1 MPRSKTLA
9 SCLALIAGYVLFKAV
24 SSEWVLAERAV
35 ALGGMYHWTALVTL
49 VVGWSVAMVRQGWSA
64 GSWVG
69 DVKQLLRPTFTYA
82 LLAAVAVYGW
92 NHVWAKETTE
102 LRKSIRIAQVEEFT
116 KSDAAFEDPLL
127 TLPLG
132 PRDAMPDRE
141 TVRAQAISQVEWMM
155 SGVVTFALSLLMYIF
170 AAALLSAVASLLLHQ
185 SWGIRPFQ
193 G

>member
-1 MPRSKTLA
+1 MQRSKTLA
-9 SCLALIAGYVLFKAV
+9 SCLALLAGYVLFKTI

-49 VVGWSVAMVRQGWSA
+49 VVGWSVALVRHGWSA
-64 GSWVG
+64 GSWAG

-92 NHVWAKETTE
+92 NHVWAKESTE

-116 KSDAAFEDPLL
+116 KSDAAFDAYLL

-132 PRDAMPDRE
+132 QRRAMPDRE
-141 TVRAQAISQVEWMM
+141 TVRAQAISEVEWMM
-155 SGVVTFALSLLMYIF
+155 SGGVTFALSLLMYIF

-185 SWGIRPFQ
+185 IWGIRTFQ

>member
-69 DVKQLLRPTFTYA
+69 DVKQLLQPTFTYA

-92 NHVWAKETTE
+92 NHVWAKESTE
-102 LRKSIRIAQVEEFT
+102 LRKSIRVAQVEEFT
-116 KSDAAFEDPLL
+116 KSDAAFEDHLL

-132 PRDAMPDRE
+132 QRDAMPDRE

-155 SGVVTFALSLLMYIF
+155 SGGVTFALSLLMYIF

-185 SWGIRPFQ
+185 IWGIRPFQ

>member
-9 SCLALIAGYVLFKAV
+9 SCLALIAGYVLFKAF
-24 SSEWVLAERAV
+24 SSEWLTAERSV
-35 ALGGMYHWTALVTL
+35 ALGGMYHWTALVIL

-92 NHVWAKETTE
+92 NHVWAKESTE

-116 KSDAAFEDPLL
+116 KSDAAFDAYMM

-132 PRDAMPDRE
+132 QRDARDRVTFRSNEISTIE
-141 TVRAQAISQVEWMM
+141 TIM
-155 SGVVTFALSLLMYIF
+155 SGKVMFVLSLLTYIF

-185 SWGIRPFQ
+185 IWGIRPFQ

>member
-24 SSEWVLAERAV
+24 SSEWLTAERSV
-35 ALGGMYHWTALVTL
+35 ALGGMYHWTALVIL

-69 DVKQLLRPTFTYA
+69 DMKQLLQPTFTYA
-82 LLAAVAVYGW
+82 LLASMAVYGW
-92 NHVWAKETTE
+92 NHVWAKESTE

-116 KSDAAFEDPLL
+116 KSDAAFDAYMM

-132 PRDAMPDRE
+132 QRDARDRDTFRSNEISTIE
-141 TVRAQAISQVEWMM
+141 TIM
-155 SGVVTFALSLLMYIF
+155 SGKVMFVLSLLTYIF

-185 SWGIRPFQ
+185 IWGIRPFQ

>member
-69 DVKQLLRPTFTYA
+69 DVKQLLHPTFTYA

-92 NHVWAKETTE
+92 NHVWAKESTE

-116 KSDAAFEDPLL
+116 KSDAAFEDYLL

-132 PRDAMPDRE
+132 QRDAMPDRE

-155 SGVVTFALSLLMYIF
+155 SGGVTFALSLLMYIF

-185 SWGIRPFQ
+185 IWGIRPFQ

>member
-1 MPRSKTLA
+1 MQRSKTLA
-9 SCLALIAGYVLFKAV
+9 SCLALLAGYVLFKTI

-49 VVGWSVAMVRQGWSA
+49 VVGWSLALVRHGWSA
-64 GSWVG
+64 GSWAG

-92 NHVWAKETTE
+92 NHVWAKESTE

-116 KSDAAFEDPLL
+116 KSDASFDAYLL

-132 PRDAMPDRE
+132 QRSAMPDRE
-141 TVRAQAISQVEWMM
+141 TVRAQAISQMEWMM
-155 SGVVTFALSLLMYIF
+155 SGGVTFALSLLMYIF

-185 SWGIRPFQ
+185 IWGIRTFQ

>member
-1 MPRSKTLA
+1 MPHSKTLA
-9 SCLALIAGYVLFKAV
+9 SCLALLAGYVLFKAV
-24 SSEWVLAERAV
+24 SSEWILAERAV

-49 VVGWSVAMVRQGWSA
+49 VVGWSIAMVRQGWSA
-64 GSWVG
+64 GSWIG
-69 DVKQLLRPTFTYA
+69 DVKQLLQPTFTYA

-92 NHVWAKETTE
+92 NHLWAKESTE

-116 KSDAAFEDPLL
+116 KSDAAFDAYLL

-132 PRDAMPDRE
+132 QRDAVPDRE
-141 TVRAQAISQVEWMM
+141 TVRAQATSQVEWMM
-155 SGVVTFALSLLMYIF
+155 SGGVTFALSLLMYIF

-185 SWGIRPFQ
+185 IWRIRPFQ

>member
-9 SCLALIAGYVLFKAV
+9 SCLALIAGYVLFKVV

-49 VVGWSVAMVRQGWSA
+49 VVGWSVAMVRQGLSA
-64 GSWVG
+64 GSWIS
-69 DVKQLLRPTFTYA
+69 DMKQLLQPTFTYA
-82 LLAAVAVYGW
+82 VLAAVAVYGW
-92 NHVWAKETTE
+92 NHVWAKESTE

-116 KSDAAFEDPLL
+116 NSDAAFDAYLL
-127 TLPLG
+127 TLPLRQ
-132 PRDAMPDRE
+132 RDAMPDRE
-141 TVRAQAISQVEWMM
+141 TVRAQATSQVEWMM
-155 SGVVTFALSLLMYIF
+155 SGGVTFALSLLMYIF

-185 SWGIRPFQ
+185 IWGIRPFQ

>member
-1 MPRSKTLA
+1 MQRSKTLA
-9 SCLALIAGYVLFKAV
+9 SCLALLAGYVLFKAI

-49 VVGWSVAMVRQGWSA
+49 VVGWSVALVRHGWSA
-64 GSWVG
+64 GSWAG

-92 NHVWAKETTE
+92 NHVWAKESTE

-116 KSDAAFEDPLL
+116 KSDAAFDDYLL

-132 PRDAMPDRE
+132 QRSAMPDRE
-141 TVRAQAISQVEWMM
+141 TVRAQAISQLEWMM
-155 SGVVTFALSLLMYIF
+155 SGGVTFALSLLMYIF

-185 SWGIRPFQ
+185 IWGIRPFQ

>member
-92 NHVWAKETTE
+92 NHVWAKESTE

-116 KSDAAFEDPLL
+116 KSDAAFKDHLL

-132 PRDAMPDRE
+132 QRDAMPDRE

-155 SGVVTFALSLLMYIF
+155 SGGITFALSLLMYIF

-185 SWGIRPFQ
+185 IWGIRPFQ

>member
-24 SSEWVLAERAV
+24 SSEWLTAERSV
-35 ALGGMYHWTALVTL
+35 ALGGMYHWTALVIL

-92 NHVWAKETTE
+92 NHVWAKESTE

-116 KSDAAFEDPLL
+116 KSDAAFDAYMM

-132 PRDAMPDRE
+132 QRDARDRVTFRSNEISTIE
-141 TVRAQAISQVEWMM
+141 TIM
-155 SGVVTFALSLLMYIF
+155 SGKVMFVLSLLTYIF

-185 SWGIRPFQ
+185 IWGIRPFQ

>member
-1 MPRSKTLA
+1 MQRFKTLA
-9 SCLALIAGYVLFKAV
+9 SCLALVAGYVLFKAI

-49 VVGWSVAMVRQGWSA
+49 VVGWSVALVRHGWSA
-64 GSWVG
+64 GSWAG

-92 NHVWAKETTE
+92 NHVWAKESTE

-116 KSDAAFEDPLL
+116 KSDAAFDAYLL

-132 PRDAMPDRE
+132 QRRAVPDRE

-155 SGVVTFALSLLMYIF
+155 SGGVTFALSLLMYIF

-185 SWGIRPFQ
+185 IWGIRPFQ

>member
-1 MPRSKTLA
+1 MQQSKTLA
-9 SCLALIAGYVLFKAV
+9 SCLALLAGYVLFKAI

-49 VVGWSVAMVRQGWSA
+49 VVGWSVALVRHGWSA
-64 GSWVG
+64 GSWAG

-92 NHVWAKETTE
+92 NHVWAKESTE

-116 KSDAAFEDPLL
+116 RSDAAFDDYLL

-132 PRDAMPDRE
+132 QRSAMPDRE

-155 SGVVTFALSLLMYIF
+155 SGGVTFALSLLMYIF
-170 AAALLSAVASLLLHQ
+170 AAALLSAVASVLLHQ
-185 SWGIRPFQ
+185 IWGIRPFQ